1 MLLRQPGVAPL
12 AIAPAVTVGIAL
24 TARLGLQYRQGGTED
39 ISSVWMSGLV
49 RANSSAVKTNNKP
62 GASTVDKSR
71 IAPTVPLYRT
81 LNAFCAQDRVS
92 SPGPDFVRPWSPS
105 ELALLVAE
113 R

>member
-1 MLLRQPGVAPL
+1 MLLRQPVVAPL
-12 AIAPAVTVGIAL
+12 AIAPVVKVAVAL
-24 TARLGLQYRQGGTED
+24 AARLGLQYRQGGTED
-39 ISSVWMSGLV
+39 ISSVWMSGSVL
-49 RANSSAVKTNNKP
+49 ADSSAVRTNNKP
-62 GASTVDKSR
+62 DASTVDRSR
-71 IAPTVPLYRT
+71 IAPMVLPYRT